1 MSNDWWSQT
10 PSRYTSTPI
19 HPTLSRSQSVSQST
33 RTRFAGDEL
42 DPEDSR
48 AADAVKFLPSFAS
61 SQAGRVALGTSP
73 TGGMSM
79 SVGSPQG
86 ERRSPQGRL
95 SGSVH
100 ESNSPRHITRA
111 RSLAQNAAL
120 SSSTA
125 NGPAPMDEDMPPTAS
140 LRDSV
145 TETRVATVVAS
156 NELPT
161 PPSLLPTKS
170 TTTLYIFGPP
180 PNILSTLQPYL
191 TQFGPIASYRPGPE
205 GSNWYIVEYTTPM
218 GAAYALRRHGEV
230 LGGQWMIGFKVAI
243 GGAME
248 GIGSAPGEGDAQGS
262 SSQVPPPTAGT
273 PIRVQHKEIL
283 RPKVVQP
290 VVAKAAVKSGNDY
303 AWDEPEGSGGWTGW
317 VSERLF
323 GR

>member
-100 ESNSPRHITRA
+100 ERCVYVYHFCVIGKLTGDSNSPRHITRA
-111 RSLAQNAAL
+111 RSLAQSAAL

-156 NELPT
+156 NE
-161 PPSLLPTKS
+161 
-170 TTTLYIFGPP
+170 
-180 PNILSTLQPYL
+180 
-191 TQFGPIASYRPGPE
+191 
-205 GSNWYIVEYTTPM
+205 
-218 GAAYALRRHGEV
+218 
-230 LGGQWMIGFKVAI
+230 
-243 GGAME
+243 
-248 GIGSAPGEGDAQGS
+248 
-262 SSQVPPPTAGT
+262 
-273 PIRVQHKEIL
+273 
-283 RPKVVQP
+283 
-290 VVAKAAVKSGNDY
+290 
-303 AWDEPEGSGGWTGW
+303 
-317 VSERLF
+317 
-323 GR
+323 